1 MLPFHFS
8 VLLLLIVVFHMDIV
22 MSACPNCF
30 GKADGCTATS
40 AANCIW
46 ITGVTTNVAA
56 IGTATTA
63 TLVLTKLLPGRVLRL
78 FPRAVLQTIASL
90 ACKSSASAP
99 VDIELLALPELRTH
113 ILSGD
118 ITSEEA
124 CLECMRRQ
132 DLLDETDANYG
143 VKTKIFTTQ
152 ISVLSTLKSRVHTNG
167 TMEGTLLYILYRL
180 SSVLCGKDPASFD
193 VCIEIPTAGDTAEG
207 GKRLT
212 ASVTRP
218 HSLEQFMSL
227 LNQYV
232 LVCHTTGIANICAM
246 SPFLDEV
253 VYEPLRLGT
262 LSWPVAFELLL
273 IYLRIVD
280 TQKNGCTVADVYAST
295 GGIDAKRSEARAN
308 ARKAYPDS
316 IFRNLRGEP
325 SRVAEN
331 TTGNPGNQGP
341 ELFKGQIKGFDKN
354 CKKGCVAWN
363 NGKSHLA
370 THVGQNGVCKF
381 YHGCNQY
388 VTDKGPGGQ
397 CLDPNHT
404 RANCTYDPA
413 KKCSTPHRE

>member
-8 VLLLLIVVFHMDIV
+8 VLLLLILVFHMDIV
-22 MSACPNCF
+22 ISVCPGCF
-30 GKADGCTATS
+30 GKAEGCTATS
-40 AANCIW
+40 ADDCVW
-46 ITGVTTNVAA
+46 VKGVTSNIAA

-63 TLVLTKLLPGRVLRL
+63 TLVVANLLPGRVLRL
-78 FPRAVLQTIASL
+78 FPRAILQTIASL

-99 VDIELLALPELRTH
+99 VDIEHLSMAELRTH

-132 DLLDETDANYG
+132 DLLSESDANYS
-143 VKTKIFTTQ
+143 VKSKVLTTQ
-152 ISVLSTLKSRVHTNG
+152 VSVLATLKPRFHTNG
-167 TMEGTLLYILYRL
+167 SMEGTLLYILYRL
-180 SSVLCGKDPASFD
+180 SSVLCGKDTAAFD
-193 VCIEIPTAGDTAEG
+193 VCIEIPVAGGSQVEG

-218 HSLEQFMSL
+218 QTLEQFMSL
-227 LNQYV
+227 LNQYT
-232 LVCHTTGIANICAM
+232 LVCHTTGAANICAM

-280 TQKNGCTVADVYAST
+280 TKTDGYTVADVYAST

-325 SRVAEN
+325 RVAEN
-331 TTGNPGNQGP
+331 PSGNPGNQGP
-341 ELFKGQIKGFDKN
+341 ELFRGQIKGFDKN
-354 CKKGCVAWN
+354 SKRGCVSWN
-363 NGKSHLA
+363 NGKPHLVA
-370 THVGQNGVCKF
+370 HVGPGGMCKF

-413 KKCSTPHRE
+413 KKCTTPHKE